1 MFKSLDEGI
10 VSNSTEEMFA
20 KKNYIKICFEIHIDG
35 ISAELNFPDKE
46 INPSLKF
53 VLDEPE
59 SEKKSTKTIKE
70 TSKPSW
76 KEFFNL

>member
-35 ISAELNFPDKE
+35 ISAELNFTDKE

-53 VLDEPE
+53 ILDEPE